1 MNQAILIMMHKNPE
15 QVVRL
20 VRYFPDDRCVCFI
33 HVDKKCRINLKK
45 FQENM
50 DRENKRG

>member
-50 DRENKRG
+50 DREKG